1 MRTPFV
7 LFAATATLSALVCEW
22 LRIPL
27 GAMIGPMLC
36 VALLSH
42 FTGKPQ
48 GPGPDAHHG
57 AILIVGIALGAQIS
71 NDLFEKIALWPLSL
85 LTLVVTMCVVLWA
98 VGYLNRRLIKLDP
111 LSCHMAA
118 APGNLSLALA
128 VTEARGGKLPQVA
141 VYQSLRLALI
151 TLMVPFLFVL
161 PDTSNGPVAGFTRS
175 DFLTWLGLLSVGWL
189 LTSCFRVLNFPTPG
203 LIAGVLVAG
212 SVSITGWLSIQTPAL
227 FVALAMMLFGWKI
240 GIDIVRQ
247 GLKVLILT
255 IPPALVS
262 TFAAVSLAMAGA
274 MMVHWMLGFP
284 WLDTVLAFMPGAFQV
299 MPVVALEA
307 GGDGLYVTTHHLVRV
322 LSMGILIPIFASVW
336 SAE

>member
-1 MRTPFV
+1 MRSPFV
-7 LFAATATLSALVCEW
+7 LFAATAGLSALLCEW
-22 LRIPL
+22 LHIPL
-27 GAMIGPMLC
+27 GAMIGPMLA

-42 FTGKPQ
+42 VTGKLQ
-48 GPGPDAHHG
+48 APGPDAHHG

-71 NDLFEKIALWPLSL
+71 SDLFEKITLWPLSL
-85 LTLVVTMCVVLWA
+85 LTLVLTMCAVLWA
-98 VGYLNRRLIKLDP
+98 VGYLNRRIIKLDP

-128 VTEARGGKLPQVA
+128 VTESRGGKLPQVA

-161 PDTSNGPVAGFTRS
+161 PDTSTAAVAAFTQS
-175 DFLTWLGLLSVGWL
+175 DFFMWLGLLSVGWL
-189 LTSCFRVLNFPTPG
+189 LTSLFRALNLATPG

-212 SVSITGWLSIQTPAL
+212 TVSFTGWLSIQTPAL

-247 GLKVLILT
+247 GLKVLIFT

-262 TFAAVSLAMAGA
+262 TLAAVSLAMAGA
-274 MMVHWMLGFP
+274 MVVHWMLGFP

-322 LSMGILIPIFASVW
+322 LSMGVLIPIFASVW
-336 SAE
+336 STE

>member
-1 MRTPFV
+1 VHAPFA
-7 LFAATATLSALVCEW
+7 LFAATAALSAWVGEW
-22 LRIPL
+22 LGIPL

-42 FTGKPQ
+42 VTGNPR

-57 AILIVGIALGAQIS
+57 AILIIGIALGAQIS
-71 NDLFEKIALWPLSL
+71 SDLFEKIALWPLSL
-85 LTLVVTMCVVLWA
+85 LTLVVTMCVVLWT

-128 VTEARGGKLPQVA
+128 VTETRGGKLPQVA

-161 PDTSNGPVAGFTRS
+161 PDTSTRPAAPFQQA
-175 DFLTWLGLLSVGWL
+175 DFLIWLGLLSVGWL
-189 LTSCFRVLNFPTPG
+189 LTSVLRTFNTPTPG
-203 LIAGVLVAG
+203 LIAGVGVAG
-212 SVSITGWLSIQTPAL
+212 TVSMTGWLSIQTPAL

-247 GLKVLILT
+247 GLKTLIWT
-255 IPPALVS
+255 IPPALIS
-262 TFAAVSLAMAGA
+262 TLAAVALAMAGA
-274 MMVHWMLGFP
+274 LTVHWALGFP
-284 WLDTVLAFMPGAFQV
+284 RLDTVLAFMPGAFQV

-322 LSMGILIPIFASVW
+322 LSMGVLIPIFASRW